1 MLHSIVVVSSYM
13 FRLPVVLLIC
23 ILRVANSLTAIYI
36 ILTIGLIIHMIRVS
50 NIKTAISRYYHVP
63 AGGTTGSSLHGEDEC
78 RTVDDERGSW
88 VLYPPLMS
96 KDSRVPW

>member
-1 MLHSIVVVSSYM
+1 
-13 FRLPVVLLIC
+13 
-23 ILRVANSLTAIYI
+23 
-36 ILTIGLIIHMIRVS
+36 MIRVS
-50 NIKTAISRYYHVP
+50 NIKIAISRYYHVP